1 MAALDLAVVAFDG
14 TNLDAMEQR
23 LDFLC
28 KQFCTATDNYNMSKE
43 FPISETLPVLTA
55 KVEATAEAQ
64 QLYAEQLR
72 LRETAAAALGQTP
85 GETLPELFMRQKM
98 DVVWSNHALKLQAL
112 ESAEEVRRLQL
123 ETRMLKAECSLSQSS
138 HV

>member
-43 FPISETLPVLTA
+43 FPISETLPVVTA
-55 KVEATAEAQ
+55 KAEASAEAQ

-72 LRETAAAALGQTP
+72 LRETAVSLGQTP
-85 GETLPELFMRQKM
+85 GETLPEIFMRQKM
-98 DVVWSNHALKLQAL
+98 DVVWSNHALKRQAL

-123 ETRMLKAECSLSQSS
+123 ETRMLRAECLLYQSS